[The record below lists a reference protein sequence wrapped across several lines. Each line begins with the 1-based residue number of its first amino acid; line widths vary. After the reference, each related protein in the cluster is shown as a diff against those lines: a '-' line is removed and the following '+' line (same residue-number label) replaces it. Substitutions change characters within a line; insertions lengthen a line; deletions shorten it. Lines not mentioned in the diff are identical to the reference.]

1 MRLIL
6 VYINPLP
13 SCDDFSVSYR
23 QALSL
28 WKRLKTKF
36 ISAKKFKIIANVRE
50 RCQNLNTNSNIFF
63 ISWKISAS
71 QPASQPVSFTPTSQ
85 KQTNEARRWTL
96 YERRVEKKL
105 SRGRQGM
112 AGERGR
118 ERERWGCLTEDYML
132 EFPFV
137 SPFNCWRASRQHT
150 CAQPCH
156 SRVVHFLTRSPLS
169 HTLTLSR
176 WNFCSYSNLVY

>member
-112 AGERGR
+112 AVREGGR
-118 ERERWGCLTEDYML
+118 ERGEAAWLKTICWSFRSCLHSIAGELPDNT
-132 EFPFV
+132 
-137 SPFNCWRASRQHT
+137 RAH
-150 CAQPCH
+150 
-156 SRVVHFLTRSPLS
+156 
-169 HTLTLSR
+169 
-176 WNFCSYSNLVY
+176 NLVTHV